1 MLTLSPQAVEAV
13 DALLHNPGIPDE
25 AGLRIAAN
33 PSSELE
39 LGIAAE
45 PAPDDQVIEE
55 GEARVFVAATVAPL
69 LDDARLEAQTEGNQV
84 AFALTPQDAG
94 PDEPSPNGNGDHIA

>member
-1 MLTLSPQAVEAV
+1 MLTLSPSAVEAV
-13 DALLHNPGIPDE
+13 DALLHNPGVPDA
-25 AGLRIAAN
+25 AGLRIAAT

-55 GEARVFVAATVAPL
+55 GDARVFVAAAVAPM
-69 LDDARLEAQTEGNQV
+69 LDDARLEAQTQGDQV
-84 AFALTPQDAG
+84 AFALSPQDQPPAG
-94 PDEPSPNGNGDHIA
+94 PSMNGNGPSAA